1 MQPRTVLLFAA
12 MLTLVLL
19 FAPVAERASG
29 NSLTAEI
36 KSSIDGILDILR
48 DNNLSSPSNQ
58 EKRRAKMRELV
69 RGRFDFEEMAKRSL
83 ARHWNDRTPEE
94 RKRFVA
100 LFSDLI
106 EASYISKIES
116 YSDEKITYDREELRG
131 DKYGSVS
138 TTIISPKVDIP
149 IEYKVIK
156 KDGKW
161 FVYDVVI
168 EGVSFISTYRNQ
180 YNRTIVRESY
190 AYLIQEMKGK
200 VEELKNQPVQ
210 GPSTRK

>member
-1 MQPRTVLLFAA
+1 MQPRTVLLFVA

-19 FAPVAERASG
+19 FAPVAARASG

-36 KSSIDGILDILR
+36 KSSIDGILDILK
-48 DNNLSSPSNQ
+48 DSNLSSPSNQ
-58 EKRRAKMRELV
+58 EKRRVKMRELV